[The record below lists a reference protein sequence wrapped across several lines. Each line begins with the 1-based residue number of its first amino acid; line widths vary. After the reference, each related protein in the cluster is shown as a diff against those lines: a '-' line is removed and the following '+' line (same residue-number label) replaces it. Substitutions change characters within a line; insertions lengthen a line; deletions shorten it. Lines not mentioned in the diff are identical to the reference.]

1 VAGGLVVA
9 AIAAAGIIYWMRL
22 GKERTDDAQ
31 VEAHVSSVSSQ
42 IAGQVKR
49 VAVADNQEVKAGD
62 VLIEIDDRDQ
72 QAKLAAARADLGEAR
87 AQLRL
92 AETQLGLT
100 EKTARANLTVAEGAI
115 AQAAAVTGNT
125 AALIDQAKADV
136 AAAESRKQLTRVER
150 DRAERLR
157 KMGAAPQSE
166 IDERIAADTSADAAL
181 AQAQARL
188 ASALANRSNSS
199 GTEASARG
207 RLLAAQTIEEQLAA
221 ARAQVDL
228 AQARVDQRQ
237 AAVDRA
243 ALELEHTKVRAA
255 IPGTVKRSSVE
266 PGQLVSPDRMLM
278 AIVDL
283 SDTWVIANLKET
295 QLAEIKPGQRAEVEV
310 DAFDGTL
317 TGHVDSIAAGTGSR
331 FSLLP
336 PENASGN
343 FIKVTQRVPVKIK
356 IDDRR
361 GRALLAGMS
370 AEVVIHTR

>member
-1 VAGGLVVA
+1 MAGGLVVA
-9 AIAAAGIIYWMRL
+9 ATVVAGILYWTRL
-22 GKERTDDAQ
+22 GKEKTDDAQ
-31 VEAHVSSVSSQ
+31 VEAHVSSVSAQ

-49 VAVADNQEVKAGD
+49 VAVTDNQEVKAGD
-62 VLIEIDDRDQ
+62 VLVELDDRDQ
-72 QAKLAAARADLGEAR
+72 QAKLNAARADLGEAR

-92 AETQLGLT
+92 AESQLALTQ
-100 EKTARANLTVAEGAI
+100 KTARANLTVAEGAI
-115 AQAAAVTGNT
+115 SQAAAVTGNT
-125 AALIDQAKADV
+125 AAQIDQAKADV
-136 AAAESRKQLTRVER
+136 AAAESRKQLTRLER
-150 DRAERLR
+150 ERAERLR

-166 IDERIAADTSADAAL
+166 IDERIAADTAADAAL
-181 AQAQARL
+181 ALAQARL

-221 ARAQVDL
+221 SRAQVDL
-228 AQARVDQRQ
+228 AQARVDQKQ

-243 ALELEHTKVRAA
+243 TLELEHTKVLAA
-255 IPGTVKRSSVE
+255 IPGMVKKSSVE

-295 QLAEIKPGQRAEVEV
+295 QIAEIKDGQRADVEI
-310 DAFDGTL
+310 DAFDGVL
-317 TGHVDSIAAGTGSR
+317 TGHVESVSAGTGSR

-361 GRALLAGMS
+361 GRVLRAGMS